1 MFKARIREES
11 SLVLGHDVEAEPLVD
26 GVGDALDARLDLE
39 RLVGEH
45 LGRRLVVGHHAKE
58 ARAPLVVAVVLV
70 PRRPQRL
77 LLHEKEVPRPSVQLV
92 QRARIDGFLQG
103 RTRLVINSAGTLVS
117 LMFLSKM

>member
-1 MFKARIREES
+1 MS
-11 SLVLGHDVEAEPLVD
+11 CSLVLGDDVEAEPLVD

-77 LLHEKEVPRPSVQLV
+77 LFHEKQVPCPSVQLV
-92 QRARIDGFLQG
+92 QRARIDGFLQASG
-103 RTRLVINSAGTLVS
+103 KNAECRDFVYKT
-117 LMFLSKM
+117 